1 MMQNRVTD
9 ILGIRYPIVEG
20 GMSIAG
26 NGLLAAAVS
35 NGGGLGVVSSNP
47 GWSPVASRIENVQ
60 YHIREARNNTKLPIG
75 ANVPLFHVGEY
86 AERHIE
92 MLIEES
98 VEVVVTSGGSP
109 KKLTPRL
116 KAAGITVM
124 HVVGNAKQAKAA
136 EDAGVDIVVCEGYE
150 AGRNRK
156 SGRADHLRHDAD
168 CCRRSAPSRHS
179 GRWHCGWPG
188 PTWLLSRLARKAF
201 RWAAL
206 SWRPRNVM
214 SILGSNRH
222 WLTLQDVAT
231 LMTTRSLGKLSRVLK
246 TDLTMKMV
254 ELERRGAIDELKALA
269 VRTEPSRADCRCAE
283 HRLPLSAVRCWR
295 PAKARRA
302 RQSLWFAVKSAAEL
316 IADMVAEADAGC
328 RHCNRS
334 SCVTLSGNAW
344 NIPTP
349 KTNKLSPEGKLRR
362 LRTS

>member
-1 MMQNRVTD
+1 MMQSRVTD

-47 GWSPVASRIENVQ
+47 GWSPVASRIENVR
-60 YHIREARNNTKLPIG
+60 YHIQEARNNTKLPIG

-109 KKLTPRL
+109 RKLTPRL

-150 AGRNRK
+150 AGGIE
-156 SGRADHLRHDAD
+156 SPDELTTFVMTPIVADAVSLPVIAAGGIADGRGYL
-168 CCRRSAPSRHS
+168 
-179 GRWHCGWPG
+179 
-188 PTWLLSRLARKAF
+188 
-201 RWAAL
+201 AAL
-206 SWRPRNVM
+206 ALGAEGVQVGSAFMATTECHVHPRFKQALVD
-214 SILGSNRH
+214 S
-222 WLTLQDVAT
+222 TDVAT

-254 ELERRGAIDELKALA
+254 ELERRGAIDELKALMQS
-269 VRTEPSRADCRCAE
+269 VPSRVEQIAGAQSIGAHYRGQMEGDLETGEGAAGQGVA
-283 HRLPLSAVRCWR
+283 LVRE
-295 PAKARRA
+295 
-302 RQSLWFAVKSAAEL
+302 VKSAAEL
-316 IADMVAEADAGC
+316 IADMVAEADAG
-328 RHCNRS
+328 
-334 SCVTLSGNAW
+334 LSGLQSL
-344 NIPTP
+344 
-349 KTNKLSPEGKLRR
+349 KLHDADAGM
-362 LRTS
+362 

>member
-116 KAAGITVM
+116 KAAGVTVM

-136 EDAGVDIVVCEGYE
+136 EDAGVDVVVCEGYE
-150 AGRNRK
+150 AGGIE
-156 SGRADHLRHDAD
+156 SPDELTTFVMTPIVADAVSLPVIAAGGIADGRGYL
-168 CCRRSAPSRHS
+168 
-179 GRWHCGWPG
+179 
-188 PTWLLSRLARKAF
+188 
-201 RWAAL
+201 AAL
-206 SWRPRNVM
+206 ALGAEGVQVGSAFMATTECHVHPRFKQALVD
-214 SILGSNRH
+214 S
-222 WLTLQDVAT
+222 TDVAT

-254 ELERRGAIDELKALA
+254 ELERRGAIDELKALMQS
-269 VRTEPSRADCRCAE
+269 VPSRVEQIAGAQSIGAHYRGQMEGDLETGEGAAGQGVA
-283 HRLPLSAVRCWR
+283 LVRE
-295 PAKARRA
+295 
-302 RQSLWFAVKSAAEL
+302 VKSAAEF
-316 IADMVAEADAGC
+316 IADMVAEADAG
-328 RHCNRS
+328 
-334 SCVTLSGNAW
+334 LSGLQSL
-344 NIPTP
+344 
-349 KTNKLSPEGKLRR
+349 KLHDADAGR
-362 LRTS
+362 

>member
-1 MMQNRVTD
+1 MMQSRVTD

-47 GWSPVASRIENVQ
+47 GWSPVASRIDNVR
-60 YHIREARNNTKLPIG
+60 YHIHEARNNTRLPIG
-75 ANVPLFHVGEY
+75 ANVPLFHVGDY

-150 AGRNRK
+150 AGGIE
-156 SGRADHLRHDAD
+156 SPDELTTFVMTPIVVDAVSLPVIAAGGIADGRGYL
-168 CCRRSAPSRHS
+168 
-179 GRWHCGWPG
+179 
-188 PTWLLSRLARKAF
+188 
-201 RWAAL
+201 AAL
-206 SWRPRNVM
+206 ALGAEGVQVGSAFMATTECHVHPRFKQALVD
-214 SILGSNRH
+214 S
-222 WLTLQDVAT
+222 TDVAT

-254 ELERRGAIDELKALA
+254 ELERRGAIDELKALMQS
-269 VRTEPSRADCRCAE
+269 VPSRVEQIAGAQSIGAHYRGQMEGDLETGEGAAGQGVA
-283 HRLPLSAVRCWR
+283 LVRE
-295 PAKARRA
+295 
-302 RQSLWFAVKSAAEL
+302 VKSAAEF
-316 IADMVAEADAGC
+316 IADMVAEADAG
-328 RHCNRS
+328 
-334 SCVTLSGNAW
+334 LSGLQSL
-344 NIPTP
+344 
-349 KTNKLSPEGKLRR
+349 KLHDADAGR
-362 LRTS
+362 